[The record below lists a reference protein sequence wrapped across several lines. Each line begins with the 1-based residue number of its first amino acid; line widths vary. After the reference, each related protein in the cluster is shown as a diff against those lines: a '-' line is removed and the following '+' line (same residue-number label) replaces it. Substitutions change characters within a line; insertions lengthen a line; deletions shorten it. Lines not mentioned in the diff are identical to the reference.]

1 MQRRKKKIT
10 VKHRLEYLLFMAF
23 ILLIKASPLFMVKF
37 NRKLLRFIFGL
48 ISKRHHGIVEKNLTI
63 AFPDETKERIS
74 ELKEAIYS
82 HFSAILVE
90 IIYMFIK
97 KKPGKILKPVEITDF
112 HYLEEALKKQKGVIL
127 FSAHFGNWELIP
139 YILNRKLNKKINSI
153 ARQMDNPLVE
163 KKVKQFR
170 EYMGSAVIYKKNAV
184 RTMLNR
190 LKNNGIVYLLIDQH
204 AIRREAVYVDFF
216 GRTVRALP
224 SVSQL
229 HIRKDIPVVPVF
241 LHYEEDKIVLEVL
254 EEINMSGS
262 GDRAADIRRLTQ
274 LCTSIIEEKV
284 RQYPEQWFWFHNRW
298 KTDPAAGA
306 GDEVD
311 EVDPVDR
318 SSKKSSKKG
327 INNED
332 IGGNR

>member
-1 MQRRKKKIT
+1 MQRKNKKIT
-10 VKHRLEYLLFMAF
+10 VKHRLEYLLFIAF

-37 NRKLLRFIFGL
+37 NRKLLRSLFGL
-48 ISKRHHGIVEKNLTI
+48 ISKRHHGIVEKNLRI
-63 AFPDETKERIS
+63 AFPNETNERILD
-74 ELKEAIYS
+74 LKEAIYC

-90 IIYMFIK
+90 IIYMFVK
-97 KKPGKILKPVEITDF
+97 RKPGKILKPVEITNF

-184 RTMLNR
+184 RTILNR
-190 LKNNGIVYLLIDQH
+190 LKSNGIVYLLVDQH
-204 AIRREAVYVDFF
+204 AIEREAVYVDFF
-216 GRTVRALP
+216 GETVRAVP

-229 HIRKDIPVVPVF
+229 HIRKDIPAVPVF
-241 LHYEEDKIVLEVL
+241 LHYEEDKIVLELL
-254 EEINMSGS
+254 EEIKMPET
-262 GDRAADIRRLTQ
+262 GDRAADIQRLTQ

-298 KTDPAAGA
+298 KTDFT
-306 GDEVD
+306 
-311 EVDPVDR
+311 
-318 SSKKSSKKG
+318 KG
-327 INNED
+327 TGTGQVKEQQTMKI
-332 IGGNR
+332 

>member
-10 VKHRLEYLLFMAF
+10 VKHRVEYLLFIVF

-37 NRKLLRFIFGL
+37 NRKLLRFIFGI
-48 ISKRHHGIVEKNLTI
+48 ISKRHHGIVEKNLRI
-63 AFPDETKERIS
+63 AFPNETKERIL
-74 ELKEAIYS
+74 ELKEAIYC

-90 IIYMFIK
+90 IIYIFIK
-97 KKPGKILKPVEITDF
+97 KKPEKILKPVEITNF
-112 HYLEEALKKQKGVIL
+112 YYLEEALKKQKGVIL
-127 FSAHFGNWELIP
+127 FSAHFGNWELVP
-139 YILNRKLNKKINSI
+139 YLLNRKLNKKINSI
-153 ARQMDNPLVE
+153 ARELDNPLVE

-170 EYMGSAVIYKKNAV
+170 EYMGSAVIYKKNAI

-216 GRTVRALP
+216 GETVSAVP

-241 LHYEEDKIVLEVL
+241 LHYEEDKIVLELL
-254 EEINMSGS
+254 EEIKMPET
-262 GDRAADIRRLTQ
+262 DDQAADIQRLTQ

-284 RQYPEQWFWFHNRW
+284 RQHPEQWFWFHNRW
-298 KTDPAAGA
+298 KTDLTNGT
-306 GDEVD
+306 GTNQVIKE
-311 EVDPVDR
+311 
-318 SSKKSSKKG
+318 
-327 INNED
+327 
-332 IGGNR
+332 